1 MTRRAGLSRLLG
13 LGIAPPYRDEVVA
26 DLLDEERQA
35 RAAGRPAVT
44 ARMRLYGQLI
54 RSAIDSRFASRRGRD
69 ARGAARRSAV
79 TGLAGDLKAAWR
91 QFRNRPALT
100 AAALVTLAL
109 ATGANTTLFSVA
121 NAVLWRSLPFSEPG
135 RVVFLWDLGAN
146 GSRQPFPPAR
156 GLDFRQS
163 RSLSGLALISHRSFV
178 ITGLGPAEQ
187 WRGASVSGN
196 FFDVLGTQAAIGRTF
211 HEQELSRDVVVLS
224 DALWR
229 TRFGADESIVGR
241 TVMMSG
247 SPRVV
252 LGVMGPAFYWPSV
265 TADPGPIDPPQF
277 WSMADRSDVPDG
289 ATRSAADARL
299 DRSTSYLRA
308 VARLAPSADLT
319 SARAEIAAIAA
330 RLANDHPQTDANRSA
345 ALVPAAEQ
353 FFGAVRRPMLLLVGC
368 TVLVVLIAAA
378 NVANLLLIRLA
389 GRGQELTV
397 RLALGATAGR
407 LMRQLAIEGLMLALA
422 GAAVGLVIARLSFET
437 IVRLAPNTIGRIDQ
451 LALDLRP
458 LALAVLVSTGIGL
471 LLGSVPALALWRR
484 NRRLVAG
491 SRGEISSGRARLRHA
506 LVVAEIAFALVLV
519 TGAVLFGES
528 LLRLRRV
535 DVGFN
540 PSNLLT
546 FDITLTGS
554 RANVPPGPYFDEL
567 LDRVRRIPGV
577 AAAAGAVTLPIGGD
591 DFGTRLAVE
600 GQPPPRPGAEP
611 RIGYQIVTPGWFGAL
626 GLHLRGRDFTASDD
640 GMRGQVLIVNETFA
654 RAAWPGQDPVGRRV
668 RKGRNANNPWMTVIG
683 VASDVRH
690 SGPAKPARPEIYE
703 PYSQTSLPFVAIA
716 VRTNRDPSSVVADIR
731 RTVAD
736 FDPQQPVAGL
746 ATMEEHLTRAHG
758 SLRFLSIL
766 TLVFGGLALL
776 LAAIGVYGVVG
787 AATAQRMRE
796 FGVRTA
802 LGATPRRLARLVV
815 LGGLG
820 PVAIGLLLGCALALV
835 FSRVIGGLLFET
847 APADPRVYALAVLVL
862 LGAAMFALWTPA
874 RRAARTDAVDVLRN
888 SL

>member
-1 MTRRAGLSRLLG
+1 MTRHAMLIRLLA
-13 LGIAPPYRDEVVA
+13 LAIAPPYRDEVVA
-26 DLLDEERQA
+26 DLLDEERRA
-35 RAAGRPAVT
+35 RGAGRPAVT

-54 RSAIDSRFASRRGRD
+54 RSAIDSRFASRERREEPGTALRPVVMGL
-69 ARGAARRSAV
+69 GA
-79 TGLAGDLKAAWR
+79 DIKAAWR

-121 NAVLWRSLPFSEPG
+121 SAVLWRSLPFSEPG
-135 RVVFLWDLGAN
+135 RVVFLWDVGAN
-146 GSRQPFPPAR
+146 GSRQPFAPAR

-196 FFDVLGTQAAIGRTF
+196 FFDVLGTPASIGRTF
-211 HEQELSRDVVVLS
+211 HQGELSRDVVVLGH
-224 DALWR
+224 ALWR
-229 TRFGADESIVGR
+229 TRFGADKSIVGR
-241 TVMMSG
+241 TLTMSG

-252 LGVMGPAFYWPSV
+252 LGVMGPDFFWPAI
-265 TADPGPIDPPQF
+265 TAEPGPIDAPQF
-277 WSMADRSDVPDG
+277 WTMADESDVPDS

-299 DRSTSYLRA
+299 DRNTIYLRA
-308 VARLAPSADLT
+308 VARLAPPADLT
-319 SARAEIAAIAA
+319 SARAEITAMAA
-330 RLANDHPQTDANRSA
+330 RLAKDHPQTDANRSA
-345 ALVPAAEQ
+345 TLVPATEQ

-378 NVANLLLIRLA
+378 NVANLLLVRLA
-389 GRGQELTV
+389 GRGQELMV
-397 RLALGATAGR
+397 RLALGATVGR
-407 LMRQLAIEGLMLALA
+407 VMRQLTIEGLMLALT
-422 GAAVGLVIARLSFET
+422 GAAIGLVIARLSFET
-437 IVRLAPNTIGRIDQ
+437 VVRLAPNTIGRLDQ
-451 LALDLRP
+451 LTLDVRP
-458 LALAVLVSTGIGL
+458 LALAVVVTTVIGL
-471 LLGSVPALALWRR
+471 LLGVVPALAVWRR

-491 SRGEISSGRARLRHA
+491 SRGEISSGRARLRHG

-546 FDITLTGS
+546 FDITLSGN

-567 LDRVRRIPGV
+567 LNRVRRIPGV
-577 AAAAGAVTLPIGGD
+577 TAAGGAVTLPIGGD
-591 DFGTRLAVE
+591 DFGARLTVE
-600 GQPPPRPGAEP
+600 GQPPPLAGAEP
-611 RIGYQIVTPGWFGAL
+611 RIGYQIVTPGWFGTL
-626 GLHLRGRDFTASDD
+626 GLHLRGRDFNASDD
-640 GMRGQVLIVNETFA
+640 GSRGQVLIVNETLA
-654 RAAWPGQDPVGRRV
+654 RAAWPGQDAIGRRV
-668 RKGRNANNPWMTVIG
+668 RKGRNPNNPWMTVVG
-683 VASDVRH
+683 VVSDLRH

-703 PYSQTSLPFVAIA
+703 PYSQTALPFVAVA
-716 VRTNRDPSSVVADIR
+716 VRTDRDPGSLVADIR

-736 FDPQQPVAGL
+736 FDSQQPLAGL
-746 ATMEEHLTRAHG
+746 ATMEEHLTRAYG

-776 LAAIGVYGVVG
+776 LAAIGVHGVVG

-815 LGGLG
+815 LGGMR
-820 PVAIGLLLGCALALV
+820 PVTIGLVLGCALALV
-835 FSRVIGGLLFET
+835 SSRAIGGLLFET

-862 LGAAMFALWTPA
+862 LGAAGLALWTPA
-874 RRAARTDAVDVLRN
+874 RRAARADAVEVLRN